1 MKKPFIL
8 PLIATIGT
16 LLFLPIATA
25 QLSTPKSK
33 SHTYAL
39 VAPPVPPRNLRQI
52 AQVITIKVY
61 AGDSRGSGILIAK
74 NGQAYTVLTNTHVV
88 NRGETYRIQTLDGKV
103 YQARLINQGDSL
115 KGNDLAVL
123 QFQATVNYRIANL
136 GDSSALAENQEV
148 YTAGFPF
155 DQKNLS
161 FTAGKISLIAD
172 KPLVGGYQIGYTNE
186 TVQGM
191 SGGAVL
197 NREGKLIG
205 VIGMGAAAILNDA
218 YVYQDGTKR
227 NETALAELR
236 ESSFAVPI
244 ATLAKVAPQLI
255 AIIPKPDNQENTA
268 NLTTYTGKVA
278 DVDKI
283 AQEITVRIDASN
295 KENGN
300 GSGVIIASEGQTYY
314 VLTAAHVFQ
323 NPDQYTIVTPNGQ
336 KYVVQPNTIKI
347 IEGVDIAVVQF
358 QSQENYTVAKLGD
371 YDIILNKGQLIFVS
385 GFPGVNTGTPKRIL
399 TAGAVFSQELTSVL
413 TKEPA
418 TLTGGYELLYTNLS
432 RRGMSGGPILDHQ
445 GRVIGINAASDNEI
459 IQDQQVSVSIFSF
472 GIPIS
477 TFLGRVK
484 ETRIKLEDMNRETSV
499 PNEISE
505 TEVNAIFNQLLTL
518 KHPLKD
524 ASEVDWLNYGNE
536 LLRSFKL
543 EDSLTAL
550 NQAIK
555 LNPKLSQAYYLK
567 GWILSF
573 QEKSKEALADFD
585 KATQL
590 DPKSPQAWRMK
601 SSLLSNLKKYPEA
614 LKAIDKAIEMQSNSI
629 SDPAKKIKSSFTFYP
644 LRIGILIELERYQEA
659 LEYSNKFIDT
669 KKYAIGYILR
679 GLIYLKLKEYDKV
692 VANFNRAIELKPN
705 NPNYY
710 LARGDFYEIR
720 KENQKAFA
728 DYNQA
733 IKLQPTNPELY
744 INRAVAYQVFGD
756 NKKVMADFNQA
767 IKLDRKRAK
776 SYIARAQAYQEF
788 GDNKRAMADFTQAI
802 ELNPNNPEL
811 YITRAQAY
819 EKLGDH
825 EKAMAD
831 FNQAIKLDPD
841 PWNYITRAQAYEEL
855 GDHEKAM
862 ADFNKAIKLDPK
874 NPELYIMRATYEKDN
889 ERVIADYNK
898 AIEIDPKNPKVI
910 YSIPFIARSYIK
922 RGDAYWESKD
932 YQKAL
937 PDYIKA
943 IEIYDNLPPLTNSK
957 DRSIKLRQENLQEEG
972 SSLQPIESRLDEIR
986 SYLELVFSKFE
997 RDEYEITRA
1006 KIVKIYLTFK
1016 DYQNAIVNLTKTI
1029 QQNPNVFELYFHRG
1043 SAYLELKYYKNAIAD
1058 LTKAI
1063 EIRKNNSISSCL
1075 FEYAFGQILC
1085 VNEYE
1090 LEWSLYVNRGL
1101 AYKNQQDYLKAIK
1114 DFNKAAEILKYNRS
1128 NQEEYKRVEKYL
1140 IELASKN
1147 PEPYIEKAKA
1157 YYERGDSK
1165 NALANY
1171 TKAIEI
1177 APQESGFYASR
1188 GYVYLWLKNYRKAFI
1203 DYNKAI
1209 ALDSENSVHYI
1220 IRAKAYLKVK
1230 DYRKA
1235 FIDYNKAILLDIENS
1250 WYYMDRAEAYLKVK
1264 NYEKAFIDY
1273 NKAIEIYTKNI
1284 TKLSFRNS
1292 FYYRRRAEA
1301 YLKMKDYDKAFA
1313 DYDQA
1318 IALEPDFYNYLARA
1332 EAYLEIKNYEKA
1344 FADYNKAIKLEP
1356 NIDHNF
1362 LVYLVYSHRAKAY
1375 LEIKNYEKA
1384 FADYNKAIA
1393 LSHDP
1398 YNYIARHEAYL
1409 EIKDYQKAI
1418 NDYTKVIDFE
1428 PNNPIHYNSRGL
1440 IYFRSGNYQQSI
1452 FDYDKALELQPD
1464 YADSYYNR
1472 GLAYKEL
1479 KDYQKAITDIQKAVQ
1494 IYLQQDN
1501 QEGYQEAQNLLSN
1514 LQKL

>member
-33 SHTYAL
+33 SHTSAL
-39 VAPPVPPRNLRQI
+39 VTPPVPPRNLRQI
-52 AQVITIKVY
+52 AQAITIKVY

-74 NGQAYTVLTNTHVV
+74 NGQAYTVLTNAHVV
-88 NRGETYRIQTLDGKV
+88 NRGETYRIQTPDGKV
-103 YQARLINQGDSL
+103 YQAPLINQGDSL

-255 AIIPKPDNQENTA
+255 AIIPKPDNQETTA

-300 GSGVIIASEGQTYY
+300 GSGVIIAREGQTYY
-314 VLTAAHVFQ
+314 VLTAAHVFK

-432 RRGMSGGPILDHQ
+432 RRGMSGGPILDHR
-445 GRVIGINAASDNEI
+445 GCVIGINAASDNEY
-459 IQDQQVSVSIFSF
+459 IQNQEVSVNIFSF

-524 ASEVDWLNYGNE
+524 ASEADWLNYSNE

-573 QEKSKEALADFD
+573 QEKSKEALANFD
-585 KATQL
+585 KATEL

-614 LKAIDKAIEMQSNSI
+614 LKAIDEAIEMQSNSI
-629 SDPAKKIKSSFTFYP
+629 TDPAKKIKSSFTFYP

-756 NKKVMADFNQA
+756 NKKAMADFNQA
-767 IKLDRKRAK
+767 IKLDQKKAK
-776 SYIARAQAYQEF
+776 SYIARAQAYQEL

-802 ELNPNNPEL
+802 QLNPKNPEL
-811 YITRAQAY
+811 YIIRSEAY

-841 PWNYITRAQAYEEL
+841 PWNYITRAQAYEKL

-862 ADFNKAIKLDPK
+862 ADFNQAIKLDPK

-898 AIEIDPKNPKVI
+898 ALELDPNNPKVI
-910 YSIPFIARSYIK
+910 YSIPSIARSYIK

-943 IEIYDNLPPLTNSK
+943 IEIYDNSPPLPNSK

-986 SYLELVFSKFE
+986 SSLELVFRKFE

-1114 DFNKAAEILKYNRS
+1114 DFNKAAEFLKYSS
-1128 NQEEYKRVEKYL
+1128 NQEEYKRVQKYL

-1171 TKAIEI
+1171 TKAIKI
-1177 APQESGFYASR
+1177 APQESEFYIDRAQ
-1188 GYVYLWLKNYRKAFI
+1188 VYLWLKNYRKAFVDYNKAI
-1203 DYNKAI
+1203 ALDSQKSSYYIGRADAYLKVKDYQKAFVDYNKAI
-1209 ALDSENSVHYI
+1209 ALDSEY
-1220 IRAKAYLKVK
+1220 
-1230 DYRKA
+1230 
-1235 FIDYNKAILLDIENS
+1235 S

-1264 NYEKAFIDY
+1264 DY
-1273 NKAIEIYTKNI
+1273 
-1284 TKLSFRNS
+1284 
-1292 FYYRRRAEA
+1292 
-1301 YLKMKDYDKAFA
+1301 
-1313 DYDQA
+1313 Q
-1318 IALEPDFYNYLARA
+1318 
-1332 EAYLEIKNYEKA
+1332 KA
-1344 FADYNKAIKLEP
+1344 FADYNKAIEIEP
-1356 NIDHNF
+1356 DASNYIN
-1362 LVYLVYSHRAKAY
+1362 RAKAY
-1375 LEIKNYEKA
+1375 LEIKNYQKA
-1384 FADYNKAIA
+1384 FADYNKAIEIKPDTFSYIYRA
-1393 LSHDP
+1393 EAYLKVKDYQKAFTDYNKAIEIEPHYDF
-1398 YNYIARHEAYL
+1398 NYIARAKAYLEIKDYKNAFADYNKAIERYYNPSKYIHRAEAYL
-1409 EIKDYQKAI
+1409 EIKDYKNAFA
-1418 NDYTKVIDFE
+1418 DYTKIINFE
-1428 PNNPIHYNSRGL
+1428 PNNPIFYNIRGL
-1440 IYFRSGNYQQSI
+1440 AYFRSQNYQQSI
-1452 FDYDKALELQPD
+1452 LDYDKALELQPD

-1479 KDYQKAITDIQKAVQ
+1479 KNYQKAIIDIQKAVQ

-1501 QEGYQEAQNLLSN
+1501 KEGYQEAQNVLTN
-1514 LQKL
+1514 LQKLL

>member
-1 MKKPFIL
+1 MKKPLIL

-16 LLFLPIATA
+16 LLFLPMATA
-25 QLSTPKSK
+25 QLSNSKSK
-33 SHTYAL
+33 SQTSAL
-39 VAPPVPPRNLRQI
+39 VTAQVTSENLRQI
-52 AQVITIKVY
+52 AQAITVKVY

-74 NGQAYTVLTNTHVV
+74 NGQNYTVLTNAHVV
-88 NRGETYRIQTLDGKV
+88 NRGEYYRIETPDGKV
-103 YQARLINQGDSL
+103 YQARLINRGDSL

-123 QFQATVNYRIANL
+123 QFQAAVNYRIASL
-136 GDSSALAENQEV
+136 GDSSTLAENQEI

-155 DQKNLS
+155 DQKKLS

-218 YVYQDGTKR
+218 YVYQDGTKP

-255 AIIPKPDNQENTA
+255 AIIPKPDNQETTA

-283 AQEITVRIDASN
+283 AQQITVRIDASN
-295 KENGN
+295 KKNGN
-300 GSGVIIASEGQTYY
+300 GSGVIIANEGQTYY
-314 VLTAAHVFQ
+314 VLTAAHVVE
-323 NPDQYTIVTPNGQ
+323 NLDQYTIVTPNGQ

-347 IEGVDIAVVQF
+347 IEGVDLAVVKF
-358 QSQENYTVAKLGD
+358 QSQEIYTVAKLGD

-385 GFPGVNTGTPKRIL
+385 GFPHVNTGIPKRIL
-399 TAGAVFSQELTSVL
+399 TAGVVFSQELTSVL

-445 GRVIGINAASDNEI
+445 GRVIGINAASDDEWINE
-459 IQDQQVSVSIFSF
+459 QEVSVGIFNF

-484 ETRIKLEDMNRETSV
+484 ETRIKPDYIKKENSV
-499 PNEISE
+499 PNEISTIE
-505 TEVNAIFNQLLTL
+505 FTDIRNQLLTL

-524 ASEVDWLNYGNE
+524 ASEVDWLNYGNQ
-536 LLRSFKL
+536 LLRSGKI
-543 EDSLTAL
+543 EESLAPV

-555 LNPKLSQAYYLK
+555 LKPNLSQAYYLK

-573 QEKSKEALADFD
+573 QGKSKEALANFD
-585 KATQL
+585 KATEI
-590 DPKSPQAWRMK
+590 DPKYSQAWRMQ

-614 LKAIDKAIEMQSNSI
+614 LKAIDKAIEMQSKSI
-629 SDPAKKIKSSFTFYP
+629 TYPADKIKSSFTFYP

-669 KKYAIGYILR
+669 KEYAIGYILR
-679 GLIYLKLKEYDKV
+679 GLIYLKLKKYDKV

-744 INRAVAYQVFGD
+744 INIAVAYQVFGD
-756 NKKVMADFNQA
+756 NKKAMADFNQA

-862 ADFNKAIKLDPK
+862 ADFNQAIKLDPK

-910 YSIPFIARSYIK
+910 YSIPSIARSYIK

-943 IEIYDNLPPLTNSK
+943 IEIYDNSPPLPNSK

-972 SSLQPIESRLDEIR
+972 SSLQPIESRSDEIR
-986 SYLELVFSKFE
+986 SSLELVFKE
-997 RDEYEITRA
+997 LYRGEYESTLA
-1006 KIVKIYLTFK
+1006 KIVKIYLYYK
-1016 DYQNAIVNLTKTI
+1016 DYQKAIVNLTKSI
-1029 QQNPNVFELYFHRG
+1029 QQNPNFFELYFHRG
-1043 SAYLELKYYKNAIAD
+1043 SAYLELKDYKNAIAD

-1063 EIRKNNSISSCL
+1063 EIREKEKNSILIPSIIFDQDVL
-1075 FEYAFGQILC
+1075 DQLLG
-1085 VNEYE
+1085 VNKYE
-1090 LEWSLYVNRGL
+1090 LEWSLYINRGL

-1114 DFNKAAEILKYNRS
+1114 DFNKAAEILKYSS
-1128 NQEEYKRVEKYL
+1128 NQEEYKRVQKYL

-1147 PEPYIEKAKA
+1147 PEPYIKKAEA
-1157 YYERGDSK
+1157 YQRIGDYK
-1165 NALANY
+1165 NVLANY

-1177 APQESGFYASR
+1177 APQESAFYMGRAE
-1188 GYVYLWLKNYRKAFI
+1188 VYFLLKNYRKAFV

-1209 ALDSENSVHYI
+1209 ALDSENSWHYI
-1220 IRAKAYLKVK
+1220 VRGK
-1230 DYRKA
+1230 
-1235 FIDYNKAILLDIENS
+1235 
-1250 WYYMDRAEAYLKVK
+1250 AYLKVK
-1264 NYEKAFIDY
+1264 NYQKAFVDY
-1273 NKAIEIYTKNI
+1273 NKAIEFLPKI
-1284 TKLSFRNS
+1284 L
-1292 FYYRRRAEA
+1292 
-1301 YLKMKDYDKAFA
+1301 L
-1313 DYDQA
+1313 
-1318 IALEPDFYNYLARA
+1318 PLA
-1332 EAYLEIKNYEKA
+1332 
-1344 FADYNKAIKLEP
+1344 
-1356 NIDHNF
+1356 
-1362 LVYLVYSHRAKAY
+1362 
-1375 LEIKNYEKA
+1375 
-1384 FADYNKAIA
+1384 
-1393 LSHDP
+1393 
-1398 YNYIARHEAYL
+1398 
-1409 EIKDYQKAI
+1409 
-1418 NDYTKVIDFE
+1418 
-1428 PNNPIHYNSRGL
+1428 
-1440 IYFRSGNYQQSI
+1440 
-1452 FDYDKALELQPD
+1452 
-1464 YADSYYNR
+1464 
-1472 GLAYKEL
+1472 
-1479 KDYQKAITDIQKAVQ
+1479 
-1494 IYLQQDN
+1494 
-1501 QEGYQEAQNLLSN
+1501 
-1514 LQKL
+1514 